1 MDTRL
6 RQEGLYLCTGLTPFH
21 SEPFSDPEGEILGK
35 AGADEEDLIFS
46 RLRRTDQHRAPMG
59 QAFVF

>member
-1 MDTRL
+1 METSSI
-6 RQEGLYLCTGLTPFH
+6 QEGLYLCTGLTPFH

-46 RLRRTDQHRAPMG
+46 RLRRTDQHKDPRV
-59 QAFVF
+59 QVFVP